1 MTTREKTNKQ
11 KVLDYAQEKFE
22 TAKEMKLFKMLRKE
36 VKIGGNGTQR
46 YVIKKGPNKGK
57 IVG

>member
-22 TAKEMKLFKMLRKE
+22 SCERNET
-36 VKIGGNGTQR
+36 I
-46 YVIKKGPNKGK
+46 
-57 IVG
+57 